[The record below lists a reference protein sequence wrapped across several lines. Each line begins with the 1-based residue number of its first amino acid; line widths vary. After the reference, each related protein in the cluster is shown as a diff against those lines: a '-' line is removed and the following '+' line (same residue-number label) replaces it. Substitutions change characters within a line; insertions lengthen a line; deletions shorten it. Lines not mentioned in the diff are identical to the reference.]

1 MNRSVLALG
10 CGIVFAVFL
19 LDLAGAFQL
28 FDAKTQDL
36 QQQHVSR
43 TPVPM
48 SDEILHVDIDDGALQ
63 RIGRWPWTRTLIAG
77 CIDALTDAG
86 ARTIAID
93 LEFSEP
99 APDPGHDQRLAES
112 LGANTILAA
121 LMQFDDVQQQW
132 ADSGGSAQG
141 LAAIQTRLANDINL
155 DPAEHGVELEEAD
168 QDAFAANE
176 ISLKRH
182 VLWANPEQSSPTGF
196 AERALQRAY
205 MRQKQAEAIAID
217 RGLLDDANSADGTPM
232 DRLPLPALMPHVGGL
247 GYVNISRRG
256 RDGVVRSI
264 EPTQSM
270 RSGSL
275 TSLGAA
281 AALHFLG
288 ERQPHA
294 ASLAADGGV
303 LSISNLRQLP
313 MHDGALHL
321 AWPYTEH
328 GSGWQHLMRNDTDDQ
343 AGAGHISIATIAE
356 LVEARQLQEANR
368 SELAAISID
377 LLRVIR
383 QDPNL
388 QPEDSLQKQFQNEIA
403 DEYDFTLGDL
413 DPGLDPAQ
421 VIKDPDALA
430 HAKLLVAWHDL
441 SEAIASNAT
450 EINDVQNLLHE
461 KVNDKLVF
469 IGWTATGSIA
479 DFVPTV
485 AGPRTPGV
493 VVHAA
498 VANMML
504 TGHSYEHAPRWLGP
518 LLVLILGLWITLLV
532 ASTAPMIAT
541 VCSCAILAIYVY
553 LSAML
558 SFASWDLFLPV
569 IAPVTSGA
577 SAWAACTGLS
587 AVLIQRD
594 KRRITRQFRSR
605 VSDRLVDTLIDNPA
619 AISMAGEQREITVL
633 FADLAGF
640 TSISEQLGSEQTVA
654 LANRTLAA
662 LSAAIVA
669 HDGYVNKFLGDGL
682 MAFWSAF
689 EPQPDQAKLACN
701 AANACRTAMHELNT
715 TTQTPLALRIGIA
728 TGTAIV
734 GDCGAPPELND
745 YTAIGDTV
753 NRAARL
759 ESANKQFGTSTLIDG
774 TTCTQAGGG
783 FRVLPIGP
791 TAVVGQRVACP
802 LHAIVDTDFTDA
814 DVAAAEQL
822 QHAVTSG
829 DRAAARTAL
838 EAMGDCTSLD
848 SIAILWANAID
859 GSGELVLKLDSK

>member
-1 MNRSVLALG
+1 MNRSVLMLG
-10 CGIVFAVFL
+10 CGVVLAVLL

-28 FDAKTQDL
+28 LDSKTQDL

-43 TPVPM
+43 TPAPM

-77 CIDALTDAG
+77 CIDALADAG

-99 APDPGHDQRLAES
+99 AQNADHDQHLADS
-112 LGANTILAA
+112 LGANTVLAV
-121 LMQFDDVQQQW
+121 LMQPDDVRTQW
-132 ADSGGSAQG
+132 TDSGGSEQG
-141 LAAIQTRLANDINL
+141 LAAIQSRLGTDINL
-155 DPAEHGVELEEAD
+155 DPTEDTAGLDEAD
-168 QDAFAANE
+168 QQAFAANE
-176 ISLKRH
+176 IALKRH
-182 VLWANPEQSSPTGF
+182 ALWLNPEASAPTGF
-196 AERALQRAY
+196 AERALQQAY
-205 MRQKQAEAIAID
+205 LRQEQAEAIAGELD
-217 RGLLDDANSADGTPM
+217 LLDVTRTAAGTPM
-232 DRLPLPALMPHVGGL
+232 DRLPLPLLLSQAGGL
-247 GYVNISRRG
+247 GYVNISRRDP
-256 RDGVVRSI
+256 DGVVRSI
-264 EPTQSM
+264 DPLQSM
-270 RSGSL
+270 RSGSV

-288 ERQPHA
+288 QQAPHGA
-294 ASLAADGGV
+294 LFTQDGDVLA
-303 LSISNLRQLP
+303 ISDLRQLP
-313 MHDGALHL
+313 VHDGALHL

-328 GSGWQHLMRNDTDDQ
+328 GTGWQHLLRQDATDQ

-356 LVEARQLQEANR
+356 LVEARTLQEANR
-368 SELAAISID
+368 RELAAISID

-383 QDPNL
+383 QDPNAMSDDPL
-388 QPEDSLQKQFQNEIA
+388 QGQIQNEIA
-403 DEYDFTLGDL
+403 DEYEFTLGDL
-413 DPGLDPAQ
+413 EPAAELDQ
-421 VIKDPDALA
+421 VIEDPDALA
-430 HAKLLVAWHDL
+430 HAQLLMTWHRL
-441 SEAIASNAT
+441 SAAIATNAI
-450 EINDVQNLLHE
+450 EIEGVETLLNE
-461 KVNDKLVF
+461 MVNDKLVF

-498 VANMML
+498 VANMVL
-504 TGHSYEHAPRWLGP
+504 TGRSHQHAPRWVGP
-518 LLVLILGLWITLLV
+518 LLILIVGMWVTLLV

-541 VCSCAILAIYVY
+541 ACSLVILAIYVY
-553 LSAML
+553 LSAMI
-558 SFASWDLFLPV
+558 SFASWDLFLPIV
-569 IAPVTSGA
+569 APVTSGGA
-577 SAWAACTGLS
+577 AWAACTGLS

-669 HDGYVNKFLGDGL
+669 NDGYVNKFLGDGL

-689 EPQPDQAKLACN
+689 EPQPDQAKLACD
-701 AANACRTAMHELNT
+701 AANACRAAMRDLNRT
-715 TTQTPLALRIGIA
+715 TDTPLALRIGIA

-759 ESANKQFGTSTLIDG
+759 ESANKQFGTSTLIDE
-774 TTCTQAGGG
+774 TTRMQAGGDIHL
-783 FRVLPIGP
+783 LPIGP
-791 TAVVGQRVACP
+791 TAVAGQRAACP
-802 LHAIVDTDFTDA
+802 LHAIIDADFTEE

-822 QHAVTSG
+822 QQAVTSG

-848 SIAILWANAID
+848 SIAILWANTID
-859 GSGELVLKLDSK
+859 GTGELVLQLDSK